1 MRCGVLPVLLF
12 LAVCAV
18 HTACR
23 ADSSHGKTAPGGFLG
38 RVLADRA
45 ELFTGG
51 EATDQAVSGYA
62 GIIYSL
68 RGPLTQPGWLVRF
81 YASSGHYSYGATQ
94 SYPDLN
100 GLTAE
105 AFRIDYAAETLSAEG
120 MIGYQ
125 FAYRN
130 IWLKVYGGVHV
141 EDHRVLPVSA
151 SPVRAGIDPTDFALP
166 RTDPENTARGTAFGA
181 KVIAESWM
189 RLGGNSWVSADVS
202 FSTANLGYSAFSRLG
217 VGLPRITESFNGL
230 VIGPELGVHGREDST
245 VVKSGI
251 FATLPWWGQHLTV
264 SGGLTGNYEED
275 PGIYGSLGMFRKF

>member
-1 MRCGVLPVLLF
+1 MRRSVCAVLLF

-18 HTACR
+18 HTASR
-23 ADSSHGKTAPGGFLG
+23 ADSSHGKTAPGGFVG

-81 YASSGHYSYGATQ
+81 YASSGRYSYGATQ

-100 GLTAE
+100 GFAAE
-105 AFRIDYAAETLSAEG
+105 AFRIDYAAETLSAEA
-120 MIGYQ
+120 MIGYR

-130 IWLKVYGGVHV
+130 IWLKLYGGVHV

-166 RTDPENTARGTAFGA
+166 SSDPENPARGTAFGA

-189 RLGGNSWVSADVS
+189 RLGGKSWVSADVS

-217 VGLPRITESFNGL
+217 VEVPRIMESFNGL
-230 VIGPELGVHGREDST
+230 VIGPELGVNGRENGT
-245 VVKSGI
+245 IVKSGV
-251 FATLPWWGQHLTV
+251 FATLPWRGHHLTL
-264 SGGLTGNYEED
+264 SGGLSGNYEEAS
-275 PGIYGSLGMFRKF
+275 GVYGSLGMFRKF